1 MRRVALGAGLVAA
14 GALGLGWM
22 IARRLTAPSTRRYDL
37 TVREVERDGDGPLI
51 VLDRTRQTAV

>member
-14 GALGLGWM
+14 GALGVGWV

-37 TVREVERDGDGPLI
+37 IVRDVEYDGDACLI
-51 VLDRTRQTAV
+51 VLDRTR